1 MIEKNKYERI
11 IDIINE
17 PYKNKD
23 SKPSIY
29 GRHIF
34 TDRALILLDT
44 PRKEGAYHGSSFTF
58 SCRKDTCSVYGEIVT
73 KRESEKDISNKIIE
87 TSCAIIK
94 IHRHP
99 ESIMASVPGRQ
110 HKKEELESHIHFA
123 CVGKDYNN
131 TVKIA
136 KLLREY

>member
-23 SKPSIY
+23 VKPNVY

-34 TDRALILLDT
+34 TDKALILLDM
-44 PRKEGAYHGSSFTF
+44 PHKEHVFHGSSFGF
-58 SCRKDTCSVYGEIVT
+58 QCRRDVCRTDGEIVV
-73 KRESEKDISNKIIE
+73 KRELENDASDKIIRAG
-87 TSCAIIK
+87 CIIK
-94 IHRHP
+94 KVHQHT
-99 ESIMASVPGRQ
+99 ESIMSSVPGKQ
-110 HKKEELESHIHFA
+110 YKKEELESHIHFI
-123 CVGKDYNN
+123 CNSDYNG
-131 TVKIA
+131 TIKIA